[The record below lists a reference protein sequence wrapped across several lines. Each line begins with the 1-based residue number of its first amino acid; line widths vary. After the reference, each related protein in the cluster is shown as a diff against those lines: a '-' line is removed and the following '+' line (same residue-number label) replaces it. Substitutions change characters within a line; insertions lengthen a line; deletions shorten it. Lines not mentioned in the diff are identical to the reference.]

1 MTAHSLSLVRSATQ
15 QSAQNPPKTHPLDQL
30 DPARVARRLAI
41 FQPNVETIGG
51 LCELAAGHIAGLA
64 DESVVRRVVEHN
76 PMSLWAVARK
86 SSFDPANPRAEGFVA
101 TLHLN
106 EDGMRALADR
116 SMDCTDPDLRY
127 LSKPGERPAGVYFWA
142 TFAPGTLAPSVT
154 LVVDKISAPP
164 YDGVPLYTR
173 ATTPDGRRFTETL
186 GFRQGPVVDGI
197 EAPHLYI
204 YERMRKAAPKPAAAP
219 LYDSYGQGRDRKSMS
234 VSVAREFHDL
244 LRVAAIRGA
253 VYIGEQ
259 ECPFEEEFDGN
270 DMMATHL
277 IGYAGDEPI
286 ACIRIRFFA
295 DFAKMERLA
304 VRKEYRNSRISF
316 MVVKAAIELCRVKG
330 YRQIYGHAQR
340 RLMDFWSRFGA
351 RAFPG
356 SKEFVFSD
364 FDYVEMVIDVEPH
377 PDAIRI
383 GTDPFVII
391 RPEGRWHQPGILERS
406 SSRPASRPSV
416 GAAP

>member
-1 MTAHSLSLVRSATQ
+1 MIEELCALAT
-15 QSAQNPPKTHPLDQL
+15 
-30 DPARVARRLAI
+30 
-41 FQPNVETIGG
+41 
-51 LCELAAGHIAGLA
+51 GHISGIAGA
-64 DESVVRRVVEHN
+64 DVVRRIVKHN
-76 PMSLWAVARK
+76 PDSLWAIARK
-86 SSFDPANPRAEGFVA
+86 STFDPENPRAEGFVA
-101 TLHLN
+101 LLHLN
-106 EDGMRALADR
+106 KQGLKALAAHE
-116 SMDCTDPDLRY
+116 MDGTDPEPEY
-127 LSKPGERPAGVYFWA
+127 LVKQGVRPAGIYVWC
-142 TFAPGTLAPSVT
+142 TLAPGTLAPAVA
-154 LVVDKISAPP
+154 LVVEKVSVPP

-173 ATTPDGRRFTETL
+173 VATEDGHRFSEAV
-186 GFRQGPVVDGI
+186 GFRPGAIVDGI
-197 EAPHLYI
+197 AAPDLWVI
-204 YERMRKAAPKPAAAP
+204 ERARPKPAASP
-219 LYDSYGQGRDRKSMS
+219 IYDTYARGGEKRSLS
-234 VSVAREFHDL
+234 VSVARELNDF
-244 LRVAAIRGA
+244 LRVASIRSA

-270 DMMATHL
+270 DFTSVHL
-277 IGYAGDEPI
+277 IGYAGDEPA
-286 ACIRIRFFA
+286 ACIRVRCFA

-304 VRKEYRNSRISF
+304 VRREFRNSRISF

-351 RAFPG
+351 RPLPG

-391 RPEGRWHQPGILERS
+391 RPEGRWHEPGILERS

-416 GAAP
+416 GVAS